1 MSLSWPWAL
10 TALLAVPLLLT
21 ARWWFN
27 RRRKRTAVTVSS
39 IALIRAALPG
49 RTAWRRRVPVWL
61 FLAGL
66 VALAGGVT
74 RPQASVAV
82 PSNDTTILLAIDV
95 SGSMCN
101 TDIAPNRLAV
111 AVDAARGFVES
122 QDGDTRIGL
131 VAFSGIAGLLVP
143 PTTDKQPLLE
153 AIDNLKTAR
162 GTAIGQAILTS
173 VDAIAE
179 INPEVAKTGVD
190 LGAPPDGLPVDY
202 QPDTIV
208 VLTDGSNTTGVDP
221 VTAAGQAAAR
231 RLRVYTIGFGTTN
244 PQQMVC
250 TAQQVSGDSAFGG
263 GGFGG
268 GGFGGGRGGGNREI
282 DEDALTQVADLTGGR
297 YFKAED
303 AEQLTDVLGDL
314 PREFALTKQN
324 VEVTVWFLLLGTL
337 LAISGIGLSLWWN
350 RGPATRRPT
359 PAGHPSALPNRP
371 AAGYPSTD
379 PSAAG
384 HPSATG
390 HAPPLSRPSATGYLS
405 ATGHLPADRRPSA
418 AGHPPAGPRPSAA
431 GHPPADPRP

>member
-10 TALLAVPLLLT
+10 AAVLAVPLLLL

-49 RTAWRRRVPVWL
+49 RTAWRRRIPVYL

-66 VALAGGVT
+66 VALAGGIA

-111 AVDAARGFVES
+111 AVDAAREFVEA
-122 QDGDTRIGL
+122 QEGDTKIGL

-143 PTTDKQPLLE
+143 PTTDKDPLLD
-153 AIDNLKTAR
+153 AIGTLKTAR

-173 VDAIAE
+173 IDAIAE
-179 INPEVAKTGVD
+179 INPDVAATGVE
-190 LGAPPDGLPVDY
+190 LNGTVPDGTAVDY
-202 QPDTIV
+202 EPDTIV

-221 VTAAGQAAAR
+221 VTAAEQAAAR
-231 RLRVYTIGFGTTN
+231 RLRVYTIGFGTTE
-244 PQQMVC
+244 PKQMVC
-250 TAQQVSGDSAFGG
+250 TAEQVSGDSAFTGGGFGG

-268 GGFGGGRGGGNREI
+268 GGGGGRGGGNREI
-282 DEDALTQVADLTGGR
+282 DEDALTEVADLTGGR
-297 YFKAED
+297 YFKAQD

-314 PREFALTKQN
+314 PREFGLTRQN
-324 VEVTVWFLLLGTL
+324 VEVSVWFLLLGTL
-337 LAISGIGLSLWWN
+337 LVSAAVGLSLWWN
-350 RGPATRRPT
+350 RGPAIRKPT
-359 PAGHPSALPNRP
+359 NPV
-371 AAGYPSTD
+371 
-379 PSAAG
+379 
-384 HPSATG
+384 
-390 HAPPLSRPSATGYLS
+390 
-405 ATGHLPADRRPSA
+405 
-418 AGHPPAGPRPSAA
+418 
-431 GHPPADPRP
+431 